1 MKVQKVY
8 SVIMTSVLAIGL
20 LAGCGSSSSQPASE
34 APKGSEPAANAP
46 AKDSFVIGAAMPV
59 FDDKWL
65 TYLYDAINQY
75 DKEHDD
81 VEVKMVDA
89 KNDSGKQLSQVETF
103 VSQGVDAIII
113 NPVDT
118 SAAGPMVD
126 VASKANIP
134 VVVVN
139 RMPDD
144 ATLKKIYAYV
154 GSDSI
159 KAGTMQMEEVAKLL
173 GGKGNVAIMTGE
185 LGSESQVKRTQGNKD
200 VIAKNPDMK
209 MLREQT
215 AMYQRAE
222 GMKLMENWIQSGDQL
237 NAIVANNDEMAIGA
251 IMALEAAGT
260 LNGMVIAGI
269 DGTPDALEYIKA
281 GKLSISTFQD
291 PVGQGKG
298 AIETAVKAAK
308 GEKLESNIIDVP
320 FELITKDN
328 VETYIKKWQQ

>member
-1 MKVQKVY
+1 MKVQKMF
-8 SVIMTSVLAIGL
+8 SVIMTSVLTIGL
-20 LAGCGSSSSQPASE
+20 LAGCGSSSQPANE
-34 APKGSEPAANAP
+34 APKEPAAETPA
-46 AKDSFVIGAAMPV
+46 AKDSIVIGAAMPV

-65 TYLYDAINQY
+65 TYLYDAINKY
-75 DKEHDD
+75 DEENND

-118 SAAGPMVD
+118 SAVGPMVD
-126 VASKANIP
+126 AANKANVP
-134 VVVVN
+134 VIVVN

-144 ATLKKIYAYV
+144 ATLQKIYAYV

-185 LGSESQVKRTQGNKD
+185 LGSESQIKRTQGNKD
-200 VIAKNPDMK
+200 IIAKNPDIK
-209 MLREQT
+209 MVREQT

-251 IMALEAAGT
+251 IMALEAAGKR
-260 LNGMVIAGI
+260 NGVVIAGI

-281 GKLSISTFQD
+281 GKLNISTFQD

-298 AIETAVKAAK
+298 AIEAAVKAAK

-320 FELITKDN
+320 FELITKEN